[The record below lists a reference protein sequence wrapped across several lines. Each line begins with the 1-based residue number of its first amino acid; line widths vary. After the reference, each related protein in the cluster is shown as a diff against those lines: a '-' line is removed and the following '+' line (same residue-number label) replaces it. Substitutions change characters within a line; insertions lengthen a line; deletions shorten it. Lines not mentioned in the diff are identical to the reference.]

1 MGNELSGQDKERT
14 VIRRDQLREL
24 RNRIDFRHL
33 FRRLGWPWK
42 AREDGVILFACPEC
56 SESQT
61 SVNRKTNLAR
71 CFRCERNWNPIDFT
85 IEVGRMDFL
94 EAYGFLEDMLP
105 RSSESDDR
113 PF

>member
-61 SVNRKTNLAR
+61 SVNRKTNLVPQLGNNHALKKSFFKVAR
-71 CFRCERNWNPIDFT
+71 R
-85 IEVGRMDFL
+85 
-94 EAYGFLEDMLP
+94 A
-105 RSSESDDR
+105 S
-113 PF
+113 